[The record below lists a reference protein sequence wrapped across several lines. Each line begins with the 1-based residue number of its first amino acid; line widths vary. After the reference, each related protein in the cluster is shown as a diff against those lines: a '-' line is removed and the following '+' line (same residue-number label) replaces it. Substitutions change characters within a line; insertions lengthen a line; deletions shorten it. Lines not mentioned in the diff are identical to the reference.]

1 MLTKLVEALEK
12 TFTAPVMVAAAIALM
27 GSVISGTYAFAQGV
41 ETVKATDARVEEVA
55 KKSSLIEERLSTHI
69 AEESVSRDE
78 LRRTL
83 RQLRIEQFDANMNAY
98 ISCIVSKQKD
108 PTLPFEC
115 RKPEPPKGD

>member
-1 MLTKLVEALEK
+1 MLAKLTAILEK
-12 TFTAPVMVAAAIALM
+12 TFTAPVIVASLLALA
-27 GSVISGTYAFAQGV
+27 SAVASGGYAFAQGEATIIDV
-41 ETVKATDARVEEVA
+41 SKKAEEASKRSTAVEEKLA
-55 KKSSLIEERLSTHI
+55 THI
-69 AEESVSRDE
+69 AEEVASRGE

-83 RQLRIEQFDANMNAY
+83 RELRIEQFDANMNAY